1 MKLYT
6 SFLFISIYISICN
19 MEMCKYSNSVI
30 SISQPHPD
38 TFGTVIFSWETILIR
53 NVIKNCTNEE
63 YEQNR
68 ADLHATFDVPLTVEL
83 DIGPYITQIVF
94 VFHMETL

>member
-30 SISQPHPD
+30 SCD
-38 TFGTVIFSWETILIR
+38 DFSTTPRYFWYCDILMGINDRFNTKR
-53 NVIKNCTNEE
+53 NKK
-63 YEQNR
+63 
-68 ADLHATFDVPLTVEL
+68 LH
-83 DIGPYITQIVF
+83 
-94 VFHMETL
+94 